1 MSVYILRRLLASVPV
16 IFMVGVITFSIL
28 HIAPGDPAV
37 LMAGEEATPEDVEK
51 MRKAL
56 GFDRPFYVQFGV
68 WVGNL
73 LRGDLGTS
81 IFSKHSIASLMAP
94 RLQPTLS
101 LGLIAIVLS
110 GLIGVP
116 MGVLAATYAGRFTDR
131 ACMIF
136 AVLGFSVPVF
146 WLGFIFI
153 WVFAVEIRIFPAV
166 GFVPISEG
174 ILPFLRS
181 LTLPALANAI
191 PFSALV
197 ARMTRS
203 TMIEVLQEDYIR
215 TARAKGLASFV
226 VTMRHA
232 PPQRVHPHRN
242 GDWAGVRGAG
252 ERRGGHR
259 NRVRHSR
266 PRQAAGGRRRPPR
279 LPNRPSDADG
289 DGGGVRVRKP
299 DNRRVLRIPRP
310 AHPILG
316 RVDTKKLTQWREGAK
331 GAKSWINGE
340 CWREIGSGGLI
351 IVLSSLMSTHPNS
364 NNG

>member
-68 WVGNL
+68 WIGNL

-232 PPQRVHPHRN
+232 LRN
-242 GDWAGVRGAG
+242 ASIPIVTVIGLVFAALVSGAVVT
-252 ERRGGHR
+252 ET
-259 NRVRHSR
+259 VF
-266 PRQAAGGRRRPPR
+266 A
-279 LPNRPSDADG
+279 
-289 DGGGVRVRKP
+289 
-299 DNRRVLRIPRP
+299 IPG
-310 AHPILG
+310 LG
-316 RVDTKKLTQWREGAK
+316 RLLVDGVVRRDYPIVQAMLMVTAV
-331 GAKSWINGE
+331 AYVFVN
-340 CWREIGSGGLI
+340 LI
-351 IVLSSLMSTHPNS
+351 IDVFYAYLDPRIRY
-364 NNG
+364 

>member
-1 MSVYILRRLLASVPV
+1 MSVYILRRLLASIPV

-116 MGVLAATYAGRFTDR
+116 MGILAATYAGRFTDR

-153 WVFAVEIRIFPAV
+153 WVFAVEIRLFPAV

-232 PPQRVHPHRN
+232 LRN
-242 GDWAGVRGAG
+242 ASIPIVTVIGLVFAALVSGAVVT
-252 ERRGGHR
+252 ET
-259 NRVRHSR
+259 VF
-266 PRQAAGGRRRPPR
+266 A
-279 LPNRPSDADG
+279 
-289 DGGGVRVRKP
+289 
-299 DNRRVLRIPRP
+299 IPG
-310 AHPILG
+310 LG
-316 RVDTKKLTQWREGAK
+316 RLLVDGVVRRDYPIVQAMLMVTAV
-331 GAKSWINGE
+331 AYVFVN
-340 CWREIGSGGLI
+340 LI
-351 IVLSSLMSTHPNS
+351 IDVFYAYLDPRIRY
-364 NNG
+364 

>member
-51 MRKAL
+51 MRQAL
-56 GFDRPFYVQFGV
+56 GFDRPVYVQFGV

-116 MGVLAATYAGRFTDR
+116 MGVLAATYAGRFVDR
-131 ACMIF
+131 ACMVF

-153 WVFAVEIRIFPAV
+153 WVFAVEIRLFPAI

-232 PPQRVHPHRN
+232 LRN
-242 GDWAGVRGAG
+242 ASIPIVTVIGLVFAALVSGAVVT
-252 ERRGGHR
+252 ET
-259 NRVRHSR
+259 VF
-266 PRQAAGGRRRPPR
+266 A
-279 LPNRPSDADG
+279 
-289 DGGGVRVRKP
+289 
-299 DNRRVLRIPRP
+299 IPG
-310 AHPILG
+310 LG
-316 RVDTKKLTQWREGAK
+316 RLLVDGVVRRDYPIVQAMLMVTAV
-331 GAKSWINGE
+331 AYVFVN
-340 CWREIGSGGLI
+340 LI
-351 IVLSSLMSTHPNS
+351 IDVFYAYLDPRIRY
-364 NNG
+364 

>member
-1 MSVYILRRLLASVPV
+1 MSVYILRWLLASVPV

-232 PPQRVHPHRN
+232 LRN
-242 GDWAGVRGAG
+242 ASIPIVTVIGLVFAALVSGAVVT
-252 ERRGGHR
+252 ET
-259 NRVRHSR
+259 VF
-266 PRQAAGGRRRPPR
+266 A
-279 LPNRPSDADG
+279 
-289 DGGGVRVRKP
+289 
-299 DNRRVLRIPRP
+299 IPG
-310 AHPILG
+310 LG
-316 RVDTKKLTQWREGAK
+316 RLLVDGVVR
-331 GAKSWINGE
+331 
-340 CWREIGSGGLI
+340 RDYP
-351 IVLSSLMSTHPNS
+351 IVQAMLMVTAVAYVFVNLVIDVFYAYLDPRIRY
-364 NNG
+364 

>member
-215 TARAKGLASFV
+215 TARAKGLTGFV

-232 PPQRVHPHRN
+232 LRN
-242 GDWAGVRGAG
+242 ASIPIVTVIGLVFAALVSGAVVT
-252 ERRGGHR
+252 ET
-259 NRVRHSR
+259 VF
-266 PRQAAGGRRRPPR
+266 A
-279 LPNRPSDADG
+279 
-289 DGGGVRVRKP
+289 
-299 DNRRVLRIPRP
+299 IPG
-310 AHPILG
+310 LG
-316 RVDTKKLTQWREGAK
+316 RLLVDGVVRRDYPIVQAMLMVTAV
-331 GAKSWINGE
+331 AYVFVN
-340 CWREIGSGGLI
+340 LI
-351 IVLSSLMSTHPNS
+351 IDVFYAYLDPRIRY
-364 NNG
+364 

>member
-1 MSVYILRRLLASVPV
+1 MSTYILRRLLASLPV

-51 MRKAL
+51 MRQAL

-110 GLIGVP
+110 VLIGVP
-116 MGVLAATYAGRFTDR
+116 MGVVAAAYVGSFTDR
-131 ACMIF
+131 AAMIF

-153 WVFAVEIRIFPAV
+153 WLFAVEIRLFPAV

-203 TMIEVLQEDYIR
+203 TMIEVLQEDYVR
-215 TARAKGLASFV
+215 TARAKGLSGFV
-226 VTMRHA
+226 VIMRHA
-232 PPQRVHPHRN
+232 LRN
-242 GDWAGVRGAG
+242 ASIPIVTVVGLVFAALVSGAVVT
-252 ERRGGHR
+252 ET
-259 NRVRHSR
+259 VF
-266 PRQAAGGRRRPPR
+266 A
-279 LPNRPSDADG
+279 
-289 DGGGVRVRKP
+289 
-299 DNRRVLRIPRP
+299 IPG
-310 AHPILG
+310 LG
-316 RVDTKKLTQWREGAK
+316 RLLVDGVVRRDYPIVQAMLMVTAV
-331 GAKSWINGE
+331 AYVFVN
-340 CWREIGSGGLI
+340 LI
-351 IVLSSLMSTHPNS
+351 IDVFYAYLDPRIRY
-364 NNG
+364 